1 MFSTDKL
8 HNTSNIIY
16 RICLPGFLL
25 ILIGYQGAVAEPNKT
40 ILAEK
45 KEYTMGVFPHLPP
58 RQLEKVFAPM
68 AKDLGAAINRNIVL
82 RTNTTYKKFASN
94 LDNEKFDIAFIQPFD
109 YIRVADK
116 LGYLPLATRKEK
128 LTSILVVKADSP
140 LKSIKDIKGKRI
152 SFPPPIAAVSRL
164 MKVHLQNNG
173 LKPGR
178 DVAVSHHRSHVSCMQ
193 HILIGETDAC
203 GTAAPALRFFQ
214 HKMKVKLKVIA
225 ETKPIPHTLFAIH
238 PRIPEY
244 EREIIRERMAN
255 WANTTEG
262 RKLLDTGKLSS
273 FVRIENSAYDIVRE
287 FDKQSR

>member
-1 MFSTDKL
+1 MNIQNTLLRKTVHVLYLLLCMALLS
-8 HNTSNIIY
+8 NQPAIAETSNTT
-16 RICLPGFLL
+16 L
-25 ILIGYQGAVAEPNKT
+25 KT
-40 ILAEK
+40 K

-68 AKDLGAAINRNIVL
+68 AKDLGNVINRHIVL
-82 RTNTTYKKFASN
+82 RTNTTYKKFAYN

-140 LKSIKDIKGKRI
+140 VKSIANIKGKRI
-152 SFPPPIAAVSRL
+152 AFPPPIAAVSRL
-164 MKVHLQNNG
+164 MKSY
-173 LKPGR
+173 LKKNKILPAK
-178 DVAVSHHRSHVSCMQ
+178 DVAISYHRSHVSCMQ
-193 HILIGETDAC
+193 QVLIGEADAC

-225 ETKPIPHTLFAIH
+225 ETDPIPHTLFAIH

-244 EREIIRERMAN
+244 EREIIRERMVN
-255 WANTTEG
+255 WAKTKSG
-262 RKLLDTGKLSS
+262 RKLLDAGKLSS
-273 FVRIENSAYDIVRE
+273 FIPVENSAYDIVRE
-287 FDKQSR
+287 FDKHAD